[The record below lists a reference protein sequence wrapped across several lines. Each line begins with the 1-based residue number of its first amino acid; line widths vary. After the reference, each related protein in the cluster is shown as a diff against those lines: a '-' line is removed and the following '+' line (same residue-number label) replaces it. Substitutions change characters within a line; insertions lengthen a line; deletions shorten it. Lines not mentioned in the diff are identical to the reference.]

1 MNRDLKIAILE
12 KLSNIMDEADYVE
25 SMYID
30 ISYSP
35 EEVPQITYRIKEN
48 IVPEEDRREINE
60 HRGTN

>member
-1 MNRDLKIAILE
+1 MNRDLKIAIIE
-12 KLSNIMDEADYVE
+12 KLSGVMDEADHVE

-48 IVPEEDRREINE
+48 IVPEGNQWTQRN
-60 HRGTN
+60 

>member
-1 MNRDLKIAILE
+1 MNRDPKIAILE
-12 KLSNIMDEADYVE
+12 KLSGIMDEAGHVE

-48 IVPEEDRREINE
+48 IVPEEER
-60 HRGTN
+60 